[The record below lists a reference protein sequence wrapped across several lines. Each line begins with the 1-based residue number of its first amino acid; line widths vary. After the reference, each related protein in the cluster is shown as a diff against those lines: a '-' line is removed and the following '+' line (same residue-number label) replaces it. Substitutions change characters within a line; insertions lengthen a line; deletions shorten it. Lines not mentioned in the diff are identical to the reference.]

1 VSAGDWP
8 RTGRVLPWMLALFL
22 GTVWLV
28 PSEAIELPIA
38 LPIDAHPDRFLLLAL
53 AAAACVSVL
62 TGRAYAP
69 STPAVG
75 MSLALLGFVAM
86 ALISLAANSD
96 TLVSLGEL
104 DQGRKQVAVLLSMLA
119 LFFVVATVIRRSE
132 LRNFGIL
139 IVGLGAIAAVGC
151 IWEYRTDY
159 NVFYDLAD
167 RLFGS
172 VATVSPPPAPTLD
185 SRDETFGPTQHGLAI
200 VTMFTLALPL
210 AVLGLISARIRW
222 QKVLYGLAAGLMFAG
237 AICTQR
243 KTSIIAPAAS
253 MMVLLALR
261 PRQMMRLAP
270 LGVVMVLAVHV
281 LAPAALGGVI
291 SQLTGGFFDSGS
303 TIGRTSDYEAIA
315 PDIAT
320 YPLTGRGYGTID
332 PTRSDTYRLLDNHY
346 LGTLLQTGFI
356 GLGVYLALLVTAMAL
371 AYRVFRHGPDPD
383 ARRLGLA
390 ALAGFFAF
398 TVAGALFDLFS
409 FLQVPYLFCILA
421 GFCSVAAAGASPAGA
436 PQPAREPTPHL
447 REVPAL

>member
-1 VSAGDWP
+1 
-8 RTGRVLPWMLALFL
+8 MLALFL
-22 GTVWLV
+22 CTVWLV
-28 PSEAIELPIA
+28 PSEAIELPVG

-53 AAAACVSVL
+53 VAAAVVSVL
-62 TGRAYAP
+62 AGRAYAP

-75 MSLALLGFVAM
+75 VSLALLALAAVA
-86 ALISLAANSD
+86 LLSLAANSH
-96 TLVSLGEL
+96 TLVSLGEFE
-104 DQGRKQVAVLLSMLA
+104 QGRKQVAVLLSILA

-159 NVFYDLAD
+159 NVFYDLANK
-167 RLFGS
+167 LFGS

-200 VTMFTLALPL
+200 ATMFTLALPIAL
-210 AVLGLISARIRW
+210 LGLTSTRIRW
-222 QKVLYGLAAGLMFAG
+222 QKVLYGVAAGLMFTG

-243 KTSIIAPAAS
+243 KTSIIAPAGAL
-253 MMVLLALR
+253 MVLVAFR
-261 PRQMMRLAP
+261 PRQMVRLAP
-270 LGVVMVLAVHV
+270 FGLVMVIAIHM

-320 YPLTGRGYGTID
+320 HPLTGRGYGTID
-332 PTRSDTYRLLDNHY
+332 PTRSDTYRILDNHY
-346 LGTLLQTGFI
+346 LGTLLQTGFV

-371 AYRVFRHGPDPD
+371 AYRVFRGGEDPD
-383 ARRLGLA
+383 LRRLGLA

-398 TVAGALFDLFS
+398 GVAGALFDLFS
-409 FLQVPYLFCILA
+409 FLQVPYMFCILA
-421 GFCSVAAAGASPAGA
+421 GFCSVAASRRSPA
-436 PQPAREPTPHL
+436 PASKPTHVAMPAT
-447 REVPAL
+447 RGVPAL